1 MQPKLHDGKD
11 AMTHRILV
19 VDDEAHIL
27 KVLSLKL
34 RHCGYEVITAV
45 DGEDALHTALNEK
58 PDLVITDIQMP
69 YMNGLELAVSLLG
82 NKKTSHI
89 PVVVLTAR
97 GHTLSACDTKI
108 ENVKK
113 VLSKPFSPRGIA
125 ELVASLLEDV
135 PNSVQSVT
143 REAA

>member
-1 MQPKLHDGKD
+1 MPP
-11 AMTHRILV
+11 RILV

-45 DGEDALHTALNEK
+45 DGEDALHAALNEK

-108 ENVKK
+108 ANVKN

-125 ELVASLLEDV
+125 ELVASLLQDV
-135 PNSVQSVT
+135 PNSGQSVT

>member
-45 DGEDALHTALNEK
+45 DGEDALHTALNQS

-113 VLSKPFSPRGIA
+113 VLR
-125 ELVASLLEDV
+125 
-135 PNSVQSVT
+135 
-143 REAA
+143 

>member
-1 MQPKLHDGKD
+1 M
-11 AMTHRILV
+11 AYRILV
-19 VDDEAHIL
+19 VDDETHIL
-27 KVLSLKL
+27 QVLSLKL
-34 RHCGYEVITAV
+34 RNSGYEVSTAV
-45 DGEDALHTALNEK
+45 DGEDALRKAIENP
-58 PDLVITDIQMP
+58 PDLIITDIQMP

-125 ELVASLLEDV
+125 ELVASLLQDV
-135 PNSVQSVT
+135 QHSSNSVT